1 MFVKAGR
8 GERVAVTL
16 KEVVRVFRAAGASPA
31 ALLAVTAY
39 AQHARGRLRGALR
52 AYERALG
59 HADRTGGRWVFRAR
73 QSWQFALERLH
84 AELGAPRVEDPLFNC
99 RAVAEPQVG
108 QATRG
113 GSFRVEWTHLGM
125 RVDGFIGPGR
135 SDVVALRVDGELLR
149 RVPVIRFPVV
159 LPGYFTFHVKR
170 PTLAKFPRS
179 SLLTAEL
186 LDGRALYSD
195 GASALRLHVPHGS
208 GQLIAQLRSGG
219 RIDKKGFL
227 AGTPEQVA
235 VRQRQYLETYGK
247 ARTFF
252 ERELG
257 KPLFLM
263 YGTLLGQHRDGD
275 LIPGDDD
282 FDVGYMSEAEDPLA
296 VKEEAKAIIL
306 RLVAAGFTVSFNR
319 QGRLFRLKC
328 GTTGGDVHLDV
339 RPVWYNDGRVWA
351 HKQAAVRCPVEDFRS
366 VRRDTLRGY
375 EVYVPKNP
383 EPFLEGY
390 YGPAWRVPDPAYTN
404 SARVPRAVRRN
415 LAKACISPDE
425 YRRMLDQLAAMREVG
440 EVKGRLVSVG
450 LQSLYPLEEY
460 ERHCEW

>member
-227 AGTPEQVA
+227 AGTPEEVA
-235 VRQRQYLETYGK
+235 ARQQQYLEVYDK
-247 ARTFF
+247 ARVFF

-282 FDVGYMSEAEDPLA
+282 FDAGYMSDANDPIA
-296 VKEEAKAIIL
+296 VKEEAKRIVL
-306 RLVAAGFTVSFNR
+306 RLVEAGFTVTFNR

-328 GTTGGDVHLDV
+328 GASGDDVHLDV
-339 RPVWYNDGRVWA
+339 RPLWYQRGRIWA
-351 HKQAAVRCPVEDFRS
+351 HKQAAVRCTVADFLPVQRA
-366 VRRDTLRGY
+366 TLRGY
-375 EVYVPKNP
+375 EVNVPNNP
-383 EPFLEGY
+383 EAFLAAY
-390 YGPAWRVPDPAYTN
+390 YGPDWRVPDPTYTN
-404 SARVPRAVRRN
+404 SARVPIGVRRN
-415 LAKACISPDE
+415 LAKACITPKE
-425 YRRMLDQLAAMREVG
+425 YRQMLEELAASD
-440 EVKGRLVSVG
+440 KAANSSGRLISLG
-450 LQSLYPLEEY
+450 LHDLYPLEEY
-460 ERHCEW
+460 ERYCEW